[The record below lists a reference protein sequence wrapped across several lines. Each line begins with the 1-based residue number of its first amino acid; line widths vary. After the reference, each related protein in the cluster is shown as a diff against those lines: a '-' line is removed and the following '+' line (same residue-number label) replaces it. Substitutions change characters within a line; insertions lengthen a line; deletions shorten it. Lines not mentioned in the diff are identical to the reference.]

1 MWKSSLCDYSDEY
14 ILKGRAITITGVV
27 NNTQESHGDNRDKE
41 LISRNF
47 SPFTDWIREKNIS
60 QINNA
65 KFLDIVMPM
74 HNLIE
79 YSENY

>member
-1 MWKSSLCDYSDEY
+1 MWKSSLCDCSDEY

-41 LISRNF
+41 VISGNF
-47 SPFTDWIREKNIS
+47 APFTDWIREKTIN
-60 QINNA
+60 QIDNA
-65 KFLDIVMPM
+65 KFLDVVMPM

-79 YSENY
+79 YINND